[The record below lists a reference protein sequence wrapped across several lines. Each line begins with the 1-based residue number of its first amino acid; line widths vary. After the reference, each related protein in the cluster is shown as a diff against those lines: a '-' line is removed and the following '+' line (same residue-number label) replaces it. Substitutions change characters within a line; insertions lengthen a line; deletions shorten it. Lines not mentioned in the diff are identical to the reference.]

1 MQDTRAMRVVIVDD
15 NPGDVLLL
23 RDTLED
29 AGYTHIQS
37 CGTSV
42 ELMEHVNDVTTLD
55 EHVDIDLVFLDVRLP
70 DANGFALCERIKQEI
85 SPFLPVIML
94 TGLDSV
100 DDQIRGTEAGAD
112 AFISKPFEPA
122 RLLARLKQLLDRK
135 LRVDPLITATR
146 GVSQSAESATPE
158 PDTIGDYIVLGTLSW
173 SANTVVHKVEK
184 DGITY
189 ALKIVAPEARADTA
203 TMDHFLR
210 ETDCLQSLRHPH
222 LVQVMDAGFF
232 CGAPFCVMEFVD
244 GEDLRRYLR
253 HAHPISM
260 AELRRIAIQ
269 ACAAIAYIHKQ
280 GVIHRDIKPSNLF
293 RTATGDIKLGDFG
306 VALQTRDARPNDPV
320 RAVGTPLYM
329 APEQFRNI
337 AVGPTADIYAF
348 GATMF
353 HLITGQPPF
362 VADSA
367 MQLFHMH
374 RNVEPPTV
382 HSLRDDAPESLDR
395 TIAACLAKQAT
406 DRPPSMPAVLEGLWK

>member
-1 MQDTRAMRVVIVDD
+1 MQDTRSMRVVIVDD

-29 AGYTHIQS
+29 AGYTHIHS
-37 CGTSV
+37 CATADAF
-42 ELMEHVNDVTTLD
+42 MRHVWEVTKLD
-55 EHVDIDLVFLDVRLP
+55 ERIDMDLVFLDVRLP
-70 DANGFALCERIKQEI
+70 DSNGFSLCERIKQEI
-85 SPFLPVIML
+85 SPYLPVIML

-100 DDQIRGTEAGAD
+100 DDQVRGTEAGAD

-146 GVSQSAESATPE
+146 GVSAPEESASTQPE
-158 PDTIGDYIVLGTLSW
+158 TIGNYTVLGTLSW
-173 SANTVVHKVEK
+173 SANTIVHRVEK
-184 DGITY
+184 AGKTY
-189 ALKIVAPEARADTA
+189 ALKIVAPEARADSA
-203 TMDHFLR
+203 TMDHFLQ

-232 CGAPFCVMEFVD
+232 CGAPFCVMEYVE

-253 HAHPISM
+253 HAHPIPLP
-260 AELRRIAIQ
+260 ELRRIAIQ
-269 ACAAIAYIHKQ
+269 TCAAIAYIHDQ

-293 RTATGDIKLGDFG
+293 RTADGDIKLGDFG
-306 VALQTRDARPNDPV
+306 VALQTAELRQTDAV

-337 AVGPTADIYAF
+337 AVGPRADIYAF

-353 HLITGQPPF
+353 QLVTGQPPF

-374 RNVEPPTV
+374 RSVPPPRV
-382 HSLRDDAPESLDR
+382 RSLRPDVPDSLDE
-395 TIAACLAKQAT
+395 TIDACLAKRPE
-406 DRPPSMPAVLEGLWK
+406 DRPANMPSVLESLWS

>member
-1 MQDTRAMRVVIVDD
+1 MADTSAMRVVIIDD
-15 NPGDVLLL
+15 NPGDVMLLQV
-23 RDTLED
+23 TLED
-29 AGYTHIQS
+29 AGYTQIHS
-37 CGTSV
+37 CSTAADFMSHVASV
-42 ELMEHVNDVTTLD
+42 TAEDERIDV
-55 EHVDIDLVFLDVRLP
+55 DLVFLDVRLP
-70 DANGFALCERIKQEI
+70 DTDGFAFCQRIKHEI

-100 DDQIRGTEAGAD
+100 DDQVRGTEAGAD
-112 AFISKPFEPA
+112 AFISKPFDSR

-146 GVSQSAESATPE
+146 GVAQAAESTSPLPE
-158 PDTIGDYIVLGTLSW
+158 VIGDYVVTGTLSW
-173 SANTVVHKVEK
+173 SANTVVHQVEK
-184 DGITY
+184 DGKAF

-253 HAHPISM
+253 RAHPIPM
-260 AELRRIAIQ
+260 ADLRRIAIQ
-269 ACAAIAYIHKQ
+269 ACAGIAYIHDQ

-293 RTATGDIKLGDFG
+293 RTASGDVKLGDFG
-306 VALQTRDARPNDPV
+306 VALQTRGLRDTDSV

-329 APEQFRNI
+329 APEQFRNV
-337 AVGPTADIYAF
+337 AVGPRADIYAF

-353 HLITGQPPF
+353 QLVTGQPPF
-362 VADSA
+362 IADSA

-374 RNVEPPTV
+374 RSVAPPHV
-382 HSLRDDAPESLDR
+382 RELREDAPEGLDVA
-395 TIAACLAKQAT
+395 INSCLGKRPE
-406 DRPPSMPAVLEGLWK
+406 DRPENMAQVLEALWD